1 MCLHFPGIIPI
12 LSFIIT
18 ADIVIQHLKHPHFKM
33 KVFRLNAGASDPET
47 ETLVSVFS
55 GPRTFFVYIA
65 DNICPLMYI

>member
-1 MCLHFPGIIPI
+1 
-12 LSFIIT
+12 
-18 ADIVIQHLKHPHFKM
+18 M

-65 DNICPLMYI
+65 DNICPLIYIEVVFDLNF